1 MPNTSSARPAPQPA
15 ASAGQTQ
22 AQGQV
27 PGPLPASDAAPLAGL
42 LAPCLRGAVFV
53 LLVTGLAYPLVTT
66 GVAQAL
72 MPQQAQGSLL
82 QVDGA
87 LRGSLLIGQSFTE
100 PRYFH
105 PRPSSTSAPDPQDPS
120 RTVAS
125 PYNAGLSAGSNLG
138 PTSQALAEAVAARV
152 ADYRRV
158 NGLPPEARVPVD
170 AVTASASGLDPHIS
184 PANARAQLARVA
196 AARALAPAAVQAL
209 VDTHTEP
216 RVLGLLGEPRVHV
229 LRLNLALDG
238 LAARP

>member
-15 ASAGQTQ
+15 ASAGVAQ
-22 AQGQV
+22 AQA
-27 PGPLPASDAAPLAGL
+27 PGPLPASNVAPLAGL

-53 LLVTGLAYPLVTT
+53 LLVTGLVYPLVTT

-72 MPQQAQGSLL
+72 MPQQANGSLL

-158 NGLPPEARVPVD
+158 NGLPPEVRVPVD

-196 AARALAPAAVQAL
+196 AVRGLAPAAVQAL
-209 VDTHTEP
+209 VDAHTEP

-238 LAARP
+238 LVARP